1 MYMLYTYTG
10 LLNKQ
15 KENEMKTKK
24 KKSIVLR
31 ILVLCV
37 SLYLFY
43 SLTDLCTELISKQ
56 KELENYREQIKV
68 TDRRIA
74 EYKELLA
81 EGNEAK
87 IIEKAARERLGYVYA
102 DEQVF
107 IDISGS

>member
-1 MYMLYTYTG
+1 
-10 LLNKQ
+10 
-15 KENEMKTKK
+15 MKTKK
-24 KKSIVLR
+24 KKSIILR

-37 SLYLFY
+37 SCYLFY

-56 KELENYREQIKV
+56 KELNNYREQIKI
-68 TDRRIA
+68 TDRQIA

>member
-1 MYMLYTYTG
+1 
-10 LLNKQ
+10 
-15 KENEMKTKK
+15 MKTKK

-37 SLYLFY
+37 SFYLFY
-43 SLTDLCTELISKQ
+43 SLTDLCTELIVKQ
-56 KELENYREQIKV
+56 KELENYREQIKI